1 MRRVA
6 ALQWI
11 GLFVA
16 PTAWWGQH
24 LIGQAIAQAQ
34 CSVANT
40 TWHVSNRE
48 WQVGLLTGAGLLILA
63 SEAAAVAAYRETRE
77 ADHESPPPL
86 GRIQL
91 ISIAAMTA
99 NVLFLVIVLLD
110 GIASIIDTACRQS

>member
-6 ALQWI
+6 VMQWI

-16 PTAWWGQH
+16 PLAWWGQH

-40 TWHVSNRE
+40 TWHVSNRA
-48 WQVGLLTGAGLLILA
+48 WQIGLLVGAGLLILA
-63 SEAAAVAAYRETRE
+63 SEAAAVAAYRRTDEE
-77 ADHESPPPL
+77 DYESPPPV

-91 ISIAAMTA
+91 ISVAAMTT
-99 NVLFLVIVLLD
+99 NLIFLVIVLLD
-110 GIASIIDTACRQS
+110 GIASIVDTQCRQS